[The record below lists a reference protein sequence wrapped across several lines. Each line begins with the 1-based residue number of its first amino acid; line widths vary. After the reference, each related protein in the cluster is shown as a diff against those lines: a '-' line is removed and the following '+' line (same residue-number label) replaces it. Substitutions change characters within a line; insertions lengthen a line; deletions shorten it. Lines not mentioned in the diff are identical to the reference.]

1 MGHKLIHPD
10 TEPDA
15 CSYSSCSSGRSSSE
29 WLCHSVR
36 WEIHPENHGSVCF
49 HPVHSP
55 LLTATVPDSAPALI
69 NSLQTATLT
78 RSASHK
84 ANSQSRW
91 PSTSRGAKPSQ
102 HPSGTHPSVRGYTE
116 RGHISPPSFTS
127 HLHLTH
133 AHLTDAIIYEW
144 LYL

>member
-29 WLCHSVR
+29 CLCHSVR

-133 AHLTDAIIYEW
+133 AHLTDAIIYE
-144 LYL
+144 